1 MKNLTPAQ
9 IVFRVSLLTFFII
22 LILEAIIFV
31 FDPFNITWLHV
42 AIIPIVF
49 SVITYFIYYF
59 ALEKFI
65 YRKIKLIYKTI
76 HQQKSTKQVAEQK
89 IDMRSDLVS
98 EIESDVLRWADD
110 KSTEIESLKKAEQ
123 YRREFLGNVSHELKT
138 PMTSL
143 QGYLETL
150 IDGGIDDISINKT
163 YLQKAVKNA
172 ERMISII
179 DDLES
184 IANLENGEL
193 KMINI
198 EFDICDLTKDVFDD
212 LEISAKKMQVKL
224 EIKPGCDHQFI
235 VYADKKQIR
244 EVLVN
249 LISNSIKYGK
259 EQGKTSVG
267 FYNMGDNILIEVSDN
282 GIGIA
287 KEHLNRVFERFYR
300 IEKSRSRDFGG
311 TGLGLSI
318 VKHIIE
324 AHGQSISV
332 RSSENEGSTFGF
344 TLTKAK

>member
-9 IVFRVSLLTFFII
+9 IVFRVTLLTFFLS
-22 LILEAIIFV
+22 LILEALTHFLYPLGPVWFRVFILPLGISVASYFV
-31 FDPFNITWLHV
+31 
-42 AIIPIVF
+42 
-49 SVITYFIYYF
+49 YYY

-76 HQQKSTKQVAEQK
+76 HEKKSTKYIAEQK
-89 IDMRSDLVS
+89 INMRSDIVS
-98 EIESDVLRWADD
+98 EIETDVVNWAKD
-110 KSTEIESLKKAEQ
+110 KSSEIESLKKTEQ
-123 YRREFLGNVSHELKT
+123 FRREFLGNVSHELKT

-150 IDGGIDDISINKT
+150 LDGGIDDPSINKK
-163 YLQKAVKNA
+163 YLQKAVRNA

-184 IANLENGEL
+184 ITSLESGEIQ
-193 KMINI
+193 MQYNV
-198 EFDICDLTKDVFDD
+198 FDICALTKEVFDD
-212 LEISAKKMQVKL
+212 LEISAGQLHIKM
-224 EIKPGCDHQFI
+224 EIKQGCDRPFLVQ
-235 VYADKKQIR
+235 ADEKQIR

-259 EQGKTSVG
+259 ENGRTSAG
-267 FYNMGDNILIEVSDN
+267 FYTMGDNILIEVSDN

-287 KEHLNRVFERFYR
+287 KEHISRVFERFYR

-318 VKHIIE
+318 VKHILE
-324 AHGQSISV
+324 AHNQSITV

-344 TLTKAK
+344 TLAKA